1 MTDINHSYPFDPT
14 GTKGSNRIVGEKHAL
29 SPPAWKDYH
38 FIIPKL
44 APFFRDSIK
53 IRECNTGRELVEGT
67 DWMASHRFIDAS
79 RSTARPIYGSIT
91 FYDKT
96 LSGVVEIEYQTLGG
110 DWTIDG
116 DAITQLL
123 VHTSSNPRITTW
135 EEIVDLPFQFP
146 VIDHDWHLDD
156 LIGMSHV
163 KKAIEDVSQTILD
176 TRDVRP
182 IVRRHLS
189 DEDNPHNVTKSQVG
203 LGDVENFAPST
214 RSQALDG
221 VHDESYMTPRRVRQ
235 SIEKYGY
242 NYTDKHEGR
251 KDNPHS
257 VTKRQV
263 GLGDVENFG
272 LSTRGQAESAD
283 GNDSYM
289 TPERV
294 GEAIQARVRF
304 AFDKHADDHDNPH
317 QVTKDQVG
325 LGYVMNHPPAS
336 RSDAET
342 GAREDRVMSP
352 LRVRQAIVRFAHS
365 YTDDH
370 EKRSD
375 NPHQVTQTQVGLSE
389 VQNYGIATKT
399 QAEKGN
405 DNDAYMTPLRTQEA
419 VKVLVRD
426 DLDAHTAAT
435 NNPHSV
441 TKEQVGLGD
450 VKNFGIALD
459 IEAEQGVVRDKYMT
473 PRNTKLAIDS
483 QVSASYYK
491 KEHIDSLIGSVTV
504 DLPLY
509 INHLTV
515 NLQEDPHE
523 VTKGD
528 LGLGDVVDDTF
539 MVSEEVVNTLF
550 DRVTDLNLFYNH
562 QKVNP
567 HELTKSDFGLGDAFE
582 GPYLTMRDIDEMTNI
597 PATPDP
603 IIKYV
608 LVETFDG

>member
-283 GNDSYM
+283 GNNSYM

-325 LGYVMNHPPAS
+325 LGYVMNHSPAS

-342 GAREDRVMSP
+342 GTRDDRVMSP
-352 LRVRQAIVRFAHS
+352 VRVRQAIVRFAHS
-365 YTDDH
+365 YTDNH
-370 EKRSD
+370 ENRSD
-375 NPHQVTQTQVGLSE
+375 NPHQVTKAQVGLSNVE
-389 VQNYGIATKT
+389 NYGIASKG
-399 QAEKGN
+399 QAEAG
-405 DNDAYMTPLRTQEA
+405 DGHDTYMTPRRTKEA
-419 VKVLVRD
+419 VQKQVRGD
-426 DLDAHTAAT
+426 FDNHLADHD
-435 NNPHSV
+435 NPHQV
-441 TKEQVGLGD
+441 TKVQVGLGD
-450 VKNFGIALD
+450 VENYAIARD
-459 IEAEQGVVRDKYMT
+459 IEAEQGVVRNKYMT
-473 PRNTKLAIDS
+473 PRTTKHAIDT
-483 QVSASYYK
+483 QVRAAYYNK
-491 KEHIDSLIGSVTV
+491 SDIDGMVGAVIE
-504 DLPLY
+504 DLPRY
-509 INHLTV
+509 VNHLAV
-515 NLQEDPHE
+515 KVDPHE
-523 VTKGD
+523 VSKGD
-528 LGLGDVVDDTF
+528 LGLGDVDDISFMLGGSSVEVVVDKVDKLRKLYDHA
-539 MVSEEVVNTLF
+539 SEE
-550 DRVTDLNLFYNH
+550 
-562 QKVNP
+562 NP
-567 HELTKSDFGLGDAFE
+567 HDLTSQDVELGDVE
-582 GPYLTMRDIDEMTNI
+582 NVSLLTVNG
-597 PATPDP
+597 AS
-603 IIKYV
+603 K
-608 LVETFDG
+608 ETMLTF

>member
-14 GTKGSNRIVGEKHAL
+14 GSKGSNRIVGEKHAL

-182 IVRRHLS
+182 IVRRHLA
-189 DEDNPHNVTKSQVG
+189 DEDNPHNVTKAQVG

-242 NYTDKHEGR
+242 TYTDKHEGR

-336 RSDAET
+336 RSEAET
-342 GAREDRVMSP
+342 GTREDRVMSP

-399 QAEKGN
+399 QAEKGI

-419 VKVLVRD
+419 VKALVRD
-426 DLDAHTAAT
+426 DLDAHAAAT

-528 LGLGDVVDDTF
+528 LGLGDVADDTF
-539 MVSEEVVNTLF
+539 MVSEEVVNALF